1 MAHDSRQTERD
12 GRLCQVGFL
21 GGLAPVEHFSPM
33 LDLPTGVQLSFYGSA
48 FVLGTAAYPL
58 AEVPLGA
65 IFEQVASGKLQ
76 GEPVRVFPFSDV
88 VEAHRVLEAGTAGGK
103 LVVTTR

>member
-1 MAHDSRQTERD
+1 MERG

-21 GGLAPVEHFSPM
+21 GGPGPVEDFLPM

-48 FVLGTAAYPL
+48 FVLGTPTYPL
-58 AEVPLGA
+58 SEVPLGK
-65 IFEQVASGKLQ
+65 IFEQVALGKLQ
-76 GEPVRVFPFSDV
+76 GEPVRIFSFSDV

-103 LVVTTR
+103 MIVTTP